1 MSTDKT
7 TQTPNPNPNHQYT
20 RTLFCLTCHRSLLMQ
35 GLGWLG
41 ALGLLSG
48 SMVWTPNQGAAYEQD
63 SIDPVAYDA
72 VPEAEW
78 TEPAYEPSYEPQWTP
93 EPAAYEPSYEPQ
105 WTPEPEPAAYEPSYE
120 PQWTPEPAAYEPE
133 WTPEP
138 AAYEPEWTPEPA
150 AYEPEPIDDS
160 SVPVVVETREEAP
173 LSYSAAD
180 LMPENTT
187 TAQDNTA
194 QESAYIDTSDDFD
207 TGATGATA
215 VYEEPTE
222 VVVYEPSAPAAP
234 APEPVNQTAAA
245 PAPSAPS
252 EPIPAWSP
260 DTYQPAPSGGNT
272 HQEYAPAPAPAPVVG
287 GTTASGRS
295 YFNTQKPTGLPGNGN
310 VSLLYPLAIPAQIT
324 SHFGWRLHPIHG
336 DWRLHSG
343 TDMAAATGTHV
354 LAALAGRVA
363 IANFLGGY
371 GLTVVLEHSNGSQ
384 ETLYAHLSEVF
395 VEPGEEV
402 EQGTVI
408 GSVGSTGHSTGPHLH
423 FELRENTEDGW
434 VAVDAG
440 AQLEYALARLI
451 QSWETASATPYTG
464 GNAKELEV
472 LPAPDLAVEEL
483 PYVKIRPM

>member
-1 MSTDKT
+1 VKTLNRQRIQMSTDKT
-7 TQTPNPNPNHQYT
+7 TPTPNPSPDRQYT

-41 ALGLLSG
+41 ALGLLSA
-48 SMVWTPNQGAAYEQD
+48 SMVWTPNRGAAYEQD

-72 VPEAEW
+72 VPETEW
-78 TEPAYEPSYEPQWTP
+78 TEPAYEPAYEPVYEPAYEPQWTP
-93 EPAAYEPSYEPQ
+93 EPAAYEPQ
-105 WTPEPEPAAYEPSYE
+105 WTPE
-120 PQWTPEPAAYEPE
+120 PEPAAYEPE

-138 AAYEPEWTPEPA
+138 AAYEPEWTPEPT
-150 AYEPEPIDDS
+150 AYEPETFDDA
-160 SVPVVVETREEAP
+160 SVPVVIETHQEAP
-173 LSYSAAD
+173 ISYSASD

-187 TAQDNTA
+187 TAQENA
-194 QESAYIDTSDDFD
+194 AHESAYIDTSNDFD
-207 TGATGATA
+207 TGATAA
-215 VYEEPTE
+215 YEEPTE
-222 VVVYEPSAPAAP
+222 VVVYENPAPTASAP
-234 APEPVNQTAAA
+234 EYRDYTAAA

-260 DTYQPAPSGGNT
+260 ENYQPAPSYGTGNE
-272 HQEYAPAPAPAPVVG
+272 EYAPAPAPAPVVG

-295 YFNTQKPTGLPGNGN
+295 YFNTQKPMGLPGNGN
-310 VSLLYPLAIPAQIT
+310 VSLLYPLAIPAQVS
-324 SHFGWRLHPIHG
+324 SHFGWRLHPIYG
-336 DWRLHSG
+336 DWRFHSG
-343 TDMAAATGTHV
+343 TDIAAATGTHV

-371 GLTVVLEHSNGSQ
+371 GLTVVLEHSNGTQ

-408 GSVGSTGHSTGPHLH
+408 GSVGSTGNSTGPHLH
-423 FELRENTEDGW
+423 FELREQTEEGW

-440 AQLEYALARLI
+440 AQLEYALARFI

-464 GNAKELEV
+464 GNAKELQQ
-472 LPAPDLAVEEL
+472 LPAPELAVEEL
-483 PYVKIRPM
+483 PYVNIRPM

>member
-7 TQTPNPNPNHQYT
+7 TPTPDRQYT
-20 RTLFCLTCHRSLLMQ
+20 RTFFCLTCHRSLLMQ

-48 SMVWTPNQGAAYEQD
+48 SMIWTPNQSAAYEQD

-78 TEPAYEPSYEPQWTP
+78 TEPAYEPSYEPEWTP
-93 EPAAYEPSYEPQ
+93 EPAAYEPE
-105 WTPEPEPAAYEPSYE
+105 
-120 PQWTPEPAAYEPE
+120 WTPEPAAYEPE

-150 AYEPEPIDDS
+150 AYEPEPIDDA

-173 LSYSAAD
+173 ISYSASD
-180 LMPENTT
+180 LMPENT
-187 TAQDNTA
+187 TA
-194 QESAYIDTSDDFD
+194 QESAYIDTSDDFN
-207 TGATGATA
+207 TGATA
-215 VYEEPTE
+215 TNGEYTE
-222 VVVYEPSAPAAP
+222 KVASERSTSASAS
-234 APEPVNQTAAA
+234 EPVNQTAAA
-245 PAPSAPS
+245 TSSPSS
-252 EPIPAWSP
+252 EPIPSWSP
-260 DTYQPAPSGGNT
+260 DHYQPAPSSGSSNEG
-272 HQEYAPAPAPAPVVG
+272 YASAPPPAPVVG

-295 YFNTQKPTGLPGNGN
+295 YFNARQPMGRPGNGN

-324 SHFGWRLHPIHG
+324 SHFGWRLHPISG

-343 TDMAAATGTHV
+343 TDIGAATGTHV

-371 GLTVVLEHSNGSQ
+371 GLTVVLEHSNGTQ

-395 VEPGEEV
+395 VEPGQEV
-402 EQGTVI
+402 TQGTVI
-408 GSVGSTGHSTGPHLH
+408 GSVGSTGNSTGPHLH
-423 FELRENTEDGW
+423 FELRQQTEEGW

-440 AQLEYALARLI
+440 AQLEYALARFV

-464 GNAKELEV
+464 GNAKELQL
-472 LPAPDLAVEEL
+472 LPVPELATQEL
-483 PYVKIRPM
+483 PYVNIRPM